1 MHGVMGHS
9 QNSEGKTERGSS
21 QFLLWTPKEQHQ
33 VNVETEKEGTS
44 VICIVLPTMLDTLA
58 KEKEQ
63 VQIQKQVKAR
73 RETWNW
79 NINCV

>member
-21 QFLLWTPKEQHQ
+21 QFLLWTPKEQRQ
-33 VNVETEKEGTS
+33 VKVETEKEGTG
-44 VICIVLPTMLDTLA
+44 VACIVLPTMLDMLA

-63 VQIQKQVKAR
+63 VRIQKQGEAR
-73 RETWNW
+73 RETWN
-79 NINCV
+79 